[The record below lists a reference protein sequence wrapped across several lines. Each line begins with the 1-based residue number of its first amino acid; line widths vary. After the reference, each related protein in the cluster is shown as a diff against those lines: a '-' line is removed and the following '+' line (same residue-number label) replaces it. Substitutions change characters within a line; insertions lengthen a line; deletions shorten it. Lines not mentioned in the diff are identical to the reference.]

1 MLPVF
6 CAVHIL
12 LLLEFSL
19 DFGFSFFSSS
29 YVAFLAFSLWNKK
42 PPLSPVHSDT
52 FIFYFLPDSLC
63 IMPCHW
69 KHLHACHKYNVV
81 SSVSALLILNLRFG
95 QVNDGR
101 VVNRNSRVKA
111 KWKRIKERDE
121 SCSIYHVVK
130 SCLVSLLFLQGYLHA
145 DSRDLCPRSRRDMG
159 LPKCPDF

>member
-95 QVNDGR
+95 QVNNGR

-111 KWKRIKERDE
+111 KWKRIKEPDE